1 MDSTGTMTGEAQG
14 AARRPADTHLQAA
27 MKGRWHVRCR
37 DKHGAIKW
45 EDTIGPI
52 ATCEEDEPYSGNIV
66 VNVGLDYM
74 LDAGLSG
81 GTPVTTWYLGLLSAS
96 PTVAAGNTM
105 ASHAGW
111 TEVTA
116 YDEANRVTWTDGG
129 VSSQSVS
136 NSGSPADF
144 TISTNG
150 TDIGGA
156 FLTSN
161 NTKGGTTG
169 TLYAAGA
176 FTAGDKSLDDN
187 DSIEVT
193 FTATAAAA

>member
-1 MDSTGTMTGEAQG
+1 MDNIGTLGGQAEG
-14 AARRPADTHLQAA
+14 AARRPADTLLQAA
-27 MKGRWHVRCR
+27 MKGRWEFICR
-37 DKHGAIKW
+37 DKDGVEKW
-45 EDTIGPI
+45 RDTI
-52 ATCEEDEPYSGNIV
+52 DNIV
-66 VNVGLDYM
+66 VNAGLDYL

-81 GTPVTTWYLGLLSAS
+81 GTPITSWYLGLTSAT

-105 ASHAGW
+105 SSHAGW

-116 YDEANRVTWTDGG
+116 YDEATRPTWSDGG

-187 DSIEVT
+187 DTIEVT

>member
-1 MDSTGTMTGEAQG
+1 MYNRGSMIDRIIGRVRRWCGFEPR
-14 AARRPADTHLQAA
+14 AAL
-27 MKGRWHVRCR
+27 KGRWEFICR
-37 DKHGAIKW
+37 DANGVEKW
-45 EDTIGPI
+45 RDTI
-52 ATCEEDEPYSGNIV
+52 DNIV
-66 VNVGLDYM
+66 VNAGLDYL

-81 GTPVTTWYLGLLSAS
+81 GTPITAWYLGLTSAT

-105 ASHAGW
+105 PSHAGW
-111 TEVTA
+111 TEVTD
-116 YDEANRVTWTDGG
+116 YSEANRPAWTDGG

-144 TISTNG
+144 TINADG

-176 FTAGDKSLDDN
+176 FTAGNKSLDDG
-187 DSIEVT
+187 DSLEVV
-193 FTATAAAA
+193 FTGTAAAA

>member
-1 MDSTGTMTGEAQG
+1 MDNIGTLGGQAEG
-14 AARRPADTHLQAA
+14 AARRPADTLLQAA
-27 MKGRWHVRCR
+27 VKGRWEFICR
-37 DKHGAIKW
+37 DANGVEKW
-45 EDTIGPI
+45 RDTI
-52 ATCEEDEPYSGNIV
+52 DNIV
-66 VNVGLDYM
+66 VNAGLDYL

-81 GTPVTTWYLGLLSAS
+81 GTPITTWYLGLTSAT

-105 ASHAGW
+105 SSHAGW

-116 YDEANRVTWTDGG
+116 YSEANRPAWTDGG

-144 TISTNG
+144 TINADS

-176 FTAGDKSLDDN
+176 FTAGNKSLDTSDT
-187 DSIEVT
+187 IEVT

>member
-27 MKGRWHVRCR
+27 MKGRWEFVCR
-37 DKHGAIKW
+37 GPDGVEKW
-45 EDTIGPI
+45 RDTI
-52 ATCEEDEPYSGNIV
+52 DNIV
-66 VNVGLDYM
+66 VNAGLDYL

-81 GTPVTTWYLGLLSAS
+81 GSAVTTWYLGLLSAT

-105 ASHAGW
+105 SSHAGW

-144 TISTNG
+144 TISADSTQ
-150 TDIGGA
+150 IGGA